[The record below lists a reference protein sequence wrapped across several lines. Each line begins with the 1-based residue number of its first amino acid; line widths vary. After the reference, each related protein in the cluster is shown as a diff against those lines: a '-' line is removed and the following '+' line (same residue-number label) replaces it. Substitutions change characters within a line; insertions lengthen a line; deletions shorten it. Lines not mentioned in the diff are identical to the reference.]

1 MECLLSQGL
10 NLLGQLALCYLV
22 IKQLWIVLKGF
33 RVHFLSRVWRTD
45 LKKYGG
51 WAVVTGATDG
61 IGKAYAEE
69 LAKRGF
75 DVVLISRTLEKL
87 KNVAKGIEEQ
97 TKRKTKVIQL
107 DFTGGPE
114 IYPKVEKELKDLDI
128 GILVNNVGMSYSPE
142 ATTFLDVPDLSQT
155 VTAIMN
161 CNMMSAVQMTAI
173 VLPKMV
179 QRRKGLIINVS
190 SQAGAHPYPIMTI
203 YSATKA
209 FLDYFSRS
217 LYIEYKSKG
226 IMVQSVLPM
235 VVSTN
240 MAHNLPSN
248 LLVKKAN
255 DFVREALNTVGYT
268 HRTNGCLSHS
278 IQSYFINNIV
288 SDTLLASK
296 LMEIIAKSAKK
307 SLEKAIQQKKQ

>member
-1 MECLLSQGL
+1 MEYLLSQGL
-10 NLLGQLALCYLV
+10 NMLGQLALCYLV
-22 IKQLWIVLKGF
+22 TKQLWTILKGF
-33 RVHFLSRVWRTD
+33 RIHFLSRVWRTD
-45 LKKYGG
+45 LRKYGG

-61 IGKAYAEE
+61 IGKSYAEE

-75 DVVLISRTLEKL
+75 DIVLISRTLEKL

-114 IYPKVEKELKDLDI
+114 IYPKVEKELEDLDI

-142 ATTFLDVPDLSQT
+142 PTMFLNVPDVSQK

-190 SQAGAHPYPIMTI
+190 SQVGAHPFPLLTI

-217 LYIEYKSKG
+217 LHIEYKSKG
-226 IMVQSVLPM
+226 IVVQSVLPM
-235 VVSTN
+235 FVSTN
-240 MAHNLPSN
+240 LTQNLPSN
-248 LLVKKAN
+248 LLVKTAP

-278 IQSYFINNIV
+278 IQGYIINNIL

-296 LMEIIAKSAKK
+296 LMEKIAKSVEK
-307 SLEKAIQQKKQ
+307 SMKEAVQQKKK

>member
-1 MECLLSQGL
+1 MDCLLSQGL

-22 IKQLWIVLKGF
+22 TKQLWIVLKGF

-61 IGKAYAEE
+61 IGKSYAEE

-87 KNVAKGIEEQ
+87 KNVAKGIEEK
-97 TKRKTKVIQL
+97 TRRKTKVIQL

-114 IYPKVEKELKDLDI
+114 IYPRVEKELKDLDI
-128 GILVNNVGMSYSPE
+128 GILVNNVGMTIGPQ
-142 ATTFLDVPDLSQT
+142 ATVFLDVPDLSQK
-155 VTAIMN
+155 VTDVMN
-161 CNMMSAVQMTAI
+161 CNMTSAVQMTAI

-190 SQAGAHPYPIMTI
+190 SQVGAHPCPLTNI

-235 VVSTN
+235 FVSTN
-240 MAHNLPSN
+240 MTQNLPSN
-248 LLVKKAN
+248 LLIKTAP

-278 IQSYFINNIV
+278 IQGYIINNII
-288 SDTLLASK
+288 SDTLMASK
-296 LMEIIAKSAKK
+296 LMEKIAKSVGK
-307 SLEKAIQQKKQ
+307 SMEEAIKQKEK

>member
-22 IKQLWIVLKGF
+22 TKQLWIVLKGF

-87 KNVAKGIEEQ
+87 KNVAKEIEEQ

-107 DFTGGPE
+107 DFTGGPD

-128 GILVNNVGMSYSPE
+128 GILVNNVGMTISPE
-142 ATTFLDVPDLSQT
+142 PTMFLDVPDLSQK
-155 VTAIMN
+155 VTDIMN
-161 CNMMSAVQMTAI
+161 CNMTSAVQMTAI

-190 SQAGAHPYPIMTI
+190 SQGGAHPYPLMNI

-235 VVSTN
+235 FVSTN
-240 MAHNLPSN
+240 MTQNLPSN

-255 DFVREALNTVGYT
+255 DFVREALNMVGYT

-278 IQSYFINNIV
+278 IQSYFINNII

-296 LMEIIAKSAKK
+296 LMESFAMSVRRSMEEAVK
-307 SLEKAIQQKKQ
+307 QKKQ

>member
-1 MECLLSQGL
+1 MECLLSQAI
-10 NLLGQLALCYLV
+10 NLLGKVALGYLV
-22 IKQLWIVLKGF
+22 LKQLWIVLRGL
-33 RVHFLSRVWRTD
+33 RVHFLSKVWRTD
-45 LKKYGG
+45 VKKYGG

-61 IGKAYAEE
+61 IGKSYAEE

-75 DVVLISRTLEKL
+75 DIVLISRTLEKL

-128 GILVNNVGMSYSPE
+128 GILVNNVGMAYSPE
-142 ATTFLDVPDLSQT
+142 PTMFLNVPDLSQKIT
-155 VTAIMN
+155 EIMN
-161 CNMMSAVQMTAI
+161 CNMMSAVQMTTI

-190 SQAGAHPYPIMTI
+190 SQAGAHPYPMMAL

-209 FLDYFSRS
+209 FVDFFSRS
-217 LYIEYKSKG
+217 LSIEYKSKG
-226 IMVQSVLPM
+226 ITVQSVLPM
-235 VVSTN
+235 IVSTN
-240 MAHNLPSN
+240 MAQNLPTN
-248 LLVKKAN
+248 ALVKSAG

-278 IQSYFINNIV
+278 IQGYFINNIV
-288 SDTLLASK
+288 SDELLGSK
-296 LMEIIAKSAKK
+296 LMERFAKSVAK
-307 SLEKAIQQKKQ
+307 SMADSVHQKKQ

>member
-1 MECLLSQGL
+1 MEYLLSQGL
-10 NLLGQLALCYLV
+10 NMLGQLALCYLV
-22 IKQLWIVLKGF
+22 TKQLWTILKGF
-33 RVHFLSRVWRTD
+33 RIHFLSRVWRTD
-45 LKKYGG
+45 LRKYGG

-61 IGKAYAEE
+61 IGKSYAEE

-75 DVVLISRTLEKL
+75 DIVLISRTLEKL
-87 KNVAKGIEEQ
+87 KNVAKGI
-97 TKRKTKVIQL
+97 
-107 DFTGGPE
+107 
-114 IYPKVEKELKDLDI
+114 
-128 GILVNNVGMSYSPE
+128 VNNVGMSYSPE
-142 ATTFLDVPDLSQT
+142 PTMFLNVPDVSQK

-179 QRRKGLIINVS
+179 QRLASRRKGLIINVS
-190 SQAGAHPYPIMTI
+190 SQVGAHPFPLLTI

-217 LYIEYKSKG
+217 LHIEYKSKG
-226 IMVQSVLPM
+226 IVVQSVLPM
-235 VVSTN
+235 FVSTN
-240 MAHNLPSN
+240 LTQNLPSN
-248 LLVKKAN
+248 LLVKTAP

-278 IQSYFINNIV
+278 IQGYIINNIL

-296 LMEIIAKSAKK
+296 LMEKIAKSVEK
-307 SLEKAIQQKKQ
+307 SMKEAVQQKKK

>member
-22 IKQLWIVLKGF
+22 TKQLWTILKGF

-45 LKKYGG
+45 LRKYGG

-61 IGKAYAEE
+61 IGKSYAEE

-87 KNVAKGIEEQ
+87 KNVAKEIEEK

-114 IYPKVEKELKDLDI
+114 IYPRVEKELKDLDI
-128 GILVNNVGMSYSPE
+128 GILVNNVGMTIGLQP
-142 ATTFLDVPDLSQT
+142 TVFLDVPDLSQK
-155 VTAIMN
+155 VTDIMN
-161 CNMMSAVQMTAI
+161 CNMTSAVQMTAI

-190 SQAGAHPYPIMTI
+190 SQAGAHPYPLTNI

-217 LYIEYKSKG
+217 LHMEYKSKG

-235 VVSTN
+235 FVSTN
-240 MAHNLPSN
+240 LTQNLPSN
-248 LLVKKAN
+248 LLVKTAP

-278 IQSYFINNIV
+278 IQGYIINNIV

-296 LMEIIAKSAKK
+296 LMEKFAKSVEK
-307 SLEKAIQQKKQ
+307 SMEEAVQQKKK